1 MLTTLERIVLVL
13 LILATAAAF
22 LGPLVRRVRIVLA
35 GAPEDRF
42 RDLGRRFVHAATRVL
57 FQRCT
62 VRRERL
68 ATGLLHAGLFY
79 GALTFDAM
87 TVGHTLEGFG
97 VRIFGRS
104 GLGLVLSFAVD
115 AAAFAVMAAV
125 VFLAFRR
132 FVLKPRAY
140 ATTKGDSA
148 IIYLLITAATATYL
162 YYEAFAVAHHP
173 ETARWSFLGPW
184 LAGLVGRSGLD
195 AAAVAARFKAAW
207 WAHLV
212 AVYAFIAYVPHSKYL
227 HMFAGP
233 FNVLFRRS
241 APGGEL
247 ESLDLEKS
255 EVFGLEKPPDFTW
268 KDNLDAFACME
279 CGRCQDAC
287 PAFASGKPLSPKM
300 IVFNQEKALL
310 AGDKALVA
318 KKRDELADLVPAT
331 FTEGE
336 IWTCT
341 TCGACQKEC
350 PVEIEHI
357 RKIVGARRS
366 QVLMRSEFPQELN
379 AFFRNMETNSNP
391 WGLGFAKRAEWGEP
405 LEVKHIKDAPG
416 AEYLFWVGCMGAYDD
431 GGRGI
436 AASLV
441 KVLRAA
447 GVVFGTLGAEEK
459 CCGDSAR
466 RLGNEYLFQSLAQEN
481 IALFKAYGVRK
492 IVTICPHGYN
502 TLKHEYPKLG
512 LRGIEVVSHVELIA
526 GLIEGGRLA
535 LKPEASGPYTF
546 HDPCYLGR
554 HNGLLEEPRSVLRA
568 ALGGRPRELK
578 RHGDDSF
585 CCGAGGGLMWTEE
598 SLGKR
603 INHLRADEVIASEAP
618 LAAAACPFCLTMLR
632 DGLKDKGREDVAVKD
647 IAQLV
652 AERLS
657 PAAGLR
663 PGSRGRPGWPARRP
677 RRRRPCG

>member
-1 MLTTLERIVLVL
+1 MLTTPEKLVFAL

-22 LGPLVRRVRIVLA
+22 LVPIVRRIRIILA
-35 GAPEDRF
+35 GAPDDRF
-42 RDLGRRFVHAATRVL
+42 RDLWKRFRHAVVKVL
-57 FQRCT
+57 LQRCT
-62 VRRERL
+62 LRDERL
-68 ATGLLHAGLFY
+68 FTGLMHVGIFY
-79 GALTFDAM
+79 GALTFDTM
-87 TVGHTLEGFG
+87 TLSHTLEGFIDG
-97 VRIFGRS
+97 FYLFGRS
-104 GLGLVLSFAVD
+104 GLGLVFSFVID
-115 AAAFAVMAAV
+115 VAAFTVMAGV
-125 VFLAFRR
+125 IFLAFRR
-132 FVLKPRAY
+132 FVIRPKAY
-140 ATTKGDSA
+140 ATTPGDSA
-148 IIYLLITAATATYL
+148 RIYLLITLATATYL
-162 YYEAFAVAHHP
+162 YFEGFAVAHHP

-184 LAGLVGRSGLD
+184 LAGLIGRSGMS
-195 AAAVAARFKAAW
+195 AAAIASHFKIAW
-207 WAHLV
+207 WAHVV

-233 FNVLFRRS
+233 VNVFFRRS
-241 APGGEL
+241 APSGEL
-247 ESLDLEKS
+247 APLDLEKS
-255 EVFGLEKPPDFTW
+255 EVFGIEKLPDFSW

-300 IVFNQEKALL
+300 IVFNMEKALL

-318 KKRDELADLVPAT
+318 KERDGLAELVPAT

-366 QVLMRSEFPQELN
+366 QVLTQSKFPPELN

-391 WGLGFAKRAEWGEP
+391 WGLGFSKRADWGEP
-405 LEVKHIKDAPG
+405 LEVRHIKDVTD
-416 AEYLFWVGCMGAYDD
+416 AEYLFWVGCMGAFDD
-431 GGRGI
+431 GGKDI

-447 GVVFGTLGAEEK
+447 GVRFGTLGTEEK

-466 RLGNEYLFQSLAQEN
+466 RLGHEYLFQSLAAEN
-481 IALFKAYGVRK
+481 IALFKQYGVKK

-502 TLKHEYPKLG
+502 TIKHEYPKLLDLVPDLTAENRSK
-512 LRGIEVVSHVELIA
+512 LRAIEVVSHVELID
-526 GLIEGGRLA
+526 GLIAEGRIA
-535 LKPEASGPYTF
+535 LKPAAAASYTF

-554 HNGLLEEPRSVLRA
+554 HNGLTEEPRSILHA
-568 ALGGRPRELK
+568 ALGGKPAELG

-598 SLGKR
+598 SLGTR
-603 INHLRADEVIASEAP
+603 INHLRVDEVIASGAN
-618 LAAAACPFCLTMLR
+618 LTAAACPFCLTMLR
-632 DGLKDKGREDVAVKD
+632 DGLKDKGREDIPVKD

-652 AERLS
+652 AENI
-657 PAAGLR
+657 
-663 PGSRGRPGWPARRP
+663 
-677 RRRRPCG
+677 

>member
-1 MLTTLERIVLVL
+1 MLTTPEKLVFAL

-22 LGPLVRRVRIVLA
+22 LIPIVRRIRIILA
-35 GAPEDRF
+35 GAPDDRF
-42 RDLGRRFVHAATRVL
+42 RDLWKRFRHAVVKVL
-57 FQRCT
+57 LQRCT
-62 VRRERL
+62 LRDERL
-68 ATGLLHAGLFY
+68 FTGLMHVGIFY
-79 GALTFDAM
+79 GALTFDTM
-87 TVGHTLEGFG
+87 TLSHTLEGFIDG
-97 VRIFGRS
+97 FTLFGRS
-104 GLGLVLSFAVD
+104 GLGLVFSFVID
-115 AAAFAVMAAV
+115 VAAFTVMAGV

-132 FVLKPRAY
+132 FVIRPKAY
-140 ATTKGDSA
+140 ATTPGDSA
-148 IIYLLITAATATYL
+148 RIYLLITLATATYL
-162 YYEAFAVAHHP
+162 YFEGFAVAHHP

-184 LAGLVGRSGLD
+184 LAGLIGRSGMS
-195 AAAVAARFKAAW
+195 AAAIASHFKIAW
-207 WAHLV
+207 WAHVV

-233 FNVLFRRS
+233 VNVFFRRS
-241 APGGEL
+241 TPSGEL
-247 ESLDLEKS
+247 APLDLEKS
-255 EVFGLEKPPDFTW
+255 EVFGIEKLPDFSW

-300 IVFNQEKALL
+300 IVFNMEKALL

-318 KKRDELADLVPAT
+318 KKRDDLAELVPAT

-366 QVLMRSEFPQELN
+366 QVLTQSKFPPELN

-391 WGLGFAKRAEWGEP
+391 WGLGFSKRADWGEP
-405 LEVKHIKDAPG
+405 LEVRHIKDVPD
-416 AEYLFWVGCMGAYDD
+416 AEYLFWVGCMGAFDD
-431 GGRGI
+431 GGKGI

-447 GVVFGTLGAEEK
+447 GVRFGTLGTEEK

-466 RLGNEYLFQSLAQEN
+466 RLGHEYLFQSLAAEN
-481 IALFKAYGVRK
+481 IALFKQYGVRK

-502 TLKHEYPKLG
+502 TIKHEYPKLLDLVPDLTAEDKSK
-512 LRGIEVVSHVELIA
+512 LRAIEVVSHVELID
-526 GLIEGGRLA
+526 GLIAEGRIA
-535 LKPEASGPYTF
+535 LKPAAAASYTF

-554 HNGLLEEPRSVLRA
+554 HNGLTKEPRSILHA
-568 ALGGRPRELK
+568 ALGGKPAELG

-598 SLGKR
+598 SLGTR
-603 INHLRADEVIASEAP
+603 INHLRVDEVIASGAN
-618 LAAAACPFCLTMLR
+618 LTAAACPFCLTMLR
-632 DGLKDKGREDVAVKD
+632 DGLKDKGREDVPVKD

-652 AERLS
+652 AERL
-657 PAAGLR
+657 G
-663 PGSRGRPGWPARRP
+663 
-677 RRRRPCG
+677 

>member
-1 MLTTLERIVLVL
+1 MLTTPEKFIFAL

-22 LGPLVRRVRIVLA
+22 LVPIVRRIRIVLA

-42 RDLGRRFVHAATRVL
+42 RDLWKRFVHAVTKVL

-62 VRRERL
+62 LRSERL
-68 ATGLLHAGLFY
+68 FTGLMHVGIFY
-79 GALTFDAM
+79 GALAFDTM
-87 TVGHTLEGFG
+87 TVSHTLEGFFG
-97 VRIFGRS
+97 GFYLFGRT
-104 GLGLVLSFAVD
+104 GLGLVFSFVID
-115 AAAFAVMAAV
+115 VAAFTVMAGV
-125 VFLAFRR
+125 LFLAFRR
-132 FVLKPRAY
+132 FVVRPKAY
-140 ATTKGDSA
+140 ATTRADSA
-148 IIYLLITAATATYL
+148 AIYLLITLATATYL
-162 YYEAFAVAHHP
+162 YFEAFAVAHDP
-173 ETARWSFLGPW
+173 GTARWSFLGPW
-184 LAGLVGRSGLD
+184 LAGFIGRSGMS
-195 AAAVAARFKAAW
+195 AAAVASHFKIAW
-207 WAHLV
+207 WAHVV

-233 FNVLFRRS
+233 LNVFFRRS
-241 APGGEL
+241 APSGEL
-247 ESLDLEKS
+247 APLDLEKS
-255 EVFGLEKPPDFTW
+255 EVFGLEKLPDFTW
-268 KDNLDAFACME
+268 KDDLDAFACME

-318 KKRDELADLVPAT
+318 KKRDDLPELVPAS

-357 RKIVGARRS
+357 RKIVGARQS
-366 QVLMRSEFPQELN
+366 QVLMQSKFPPELN

-391 WGLGFAKRAEWGEP
+391 WGIGFSKRAEWGEP
-405 LEVKHIKDAPG
+405 LEVRHIKDAPD

-431 GGRGI
+431 GGKGI
-436 AASLV
+436 ATSFV

-447 GVVFGTLGAEEK
+447 GVAFGTLGAEEK

-466 RLGNEYLFQSLAQEN
+466 RLGHEYLFQSLAAEN
-481 IALFKAYGVRK
+481 IGLFRQYGVRK

-502 TLKHEYPKLG
+502 TLKNEYPKLLDLVPG
-512 LRGIEVVSHVELIA
+512 LTGEDKSKLRAVEVVSHVELI
-526 GLIEGGRLA
+526 GRLIREGRIA
-535 LKPEASGPYTF
+535 LKPASAASYTY

-554 HNGLLEEPRSVLRA
+554 HNGLTKEPRAILHA
-568 ALGGRPRELK
+568 ALGGKPSELR
-578 RHGDDSF
+578 RHGEDSF

-598 SLGKR
+598 TLGSR
-603 INHLRADEVIASEAP
+603 INHLRVDEVIASGAG
-618 LAAAACPFCLTMLR
+618 LAAAACPFCMTMLR
-632 DGLKDKGREDVAVKD
+632 DGLKDKGRETIAVKD

-652 AERLS
+652 AESLV
-657 PAAGLR
+657 
-663 PGSRGRPGWPARRP
+663 
-677 RRRRPCG
+677 

>member
-1 MLTTLERIVLVL
+1 MLTTPEKLILAV
-13 LILATAAAF
+13 LILATGTAF
-22 LGPLVRRVRIVLA
+22 LVPIVRRIRVILA

-42 RDLGRRFVHAATRVL
+42 GDLWKRFVHAVTKVL

-62 VRRERL
+62 VRNERL
-68 ATGLLHAGLFY
+68 FTGILHAGLFY
-79 GALTFDAM
+79 GALSFDTM
-87 TVGHTLEGFG
+87 TVSHTLEGFFDG
-97 VRIFGRS
+97 FYLFGRT
-104 GLGLVLSFAVD
+104 GLGLVFSFVID
-115 AAAFAVMAAV
+115 AAAFTVMAAV

-132 FVLKPRAY
+132 FVIRPKAY
-140 ATTKGDSA
+140 ATTKADSA
-148 IIYLLITAATATYL
+148 AIYLLITLATATYL
-162 YYEAFAVAHHP
+162 YFEAFAVAHHP

-184 LAGLVGRSGLD
+184 LAGLIGRAGLSPE
-195 AAAVAARFKAAW
+195 AVASHFKIAW

-212 AVYAFIAYVPHSKYL
+212 SVYGFIAYVPHSKYL

-241 APGGEL
+241 TPSGEL
-247 ESLDLEKS
+247 APLDLEKS
-255 EVFGLEKPPDFTW
+255 EVFGIEKTADFTW
-268 KDNLDAFACME
+268 KDDLDAFACME

-300 IVFNQEKALL
+300 IVFNMEKALL
-310 AGDKALVA
+310 AGAKALVG
-318 KKRDELADLVPAT
+318 KTRADLPELVPAT

-366 QVLMRSEFPQELN
+366 QVLMQSKFPPELN
-379 AFFRNMETNSNP
+379 AFFRNMEANSNP
-391 WGLGFAKRAEWGEP
+391 WGIGFSKRAEWGEP
-405 LEVKHIKDAPG
+405 LEVKHIKDVPG
-416 AEYLFWVGCMGAYDD
+416 AEYLFWVGCMGAFDD
-431 GGRGI
+431 GGKGI

-447 GVVFGTLGAEEK
+447 GVAFGTLGTEEK

-481 IALFKAYGVRK
+481 IALFRQYGVKR

-502 TLKHEYPKLG
+502 TLKHEYPKLLGLLPGLTDEDTAG
-512 LRGIEVVSHVELIA
+512 LRAIEVVSHVELIA
-526 GLIEGGRLA
+526 RLIGDGRLA
-535 LKPEASGPYTF
+535 LNPAPAGSYTF

-554 HNGLLEEPRSVLRA
+554 HNGLTKEPRAVLA
-568 ALGGRPRELK
+568 SALGRKPDELK

-598 SLGKR
+598 SLGTR
-603 INHLRADEVIASEAP
+603 INHLRTDEVISSGAP

-632 DGLKDKGREDVAVKD
+632 DGLKDKGREDIAVKD
-647 IAQLV
+647 IAQIV
-652 AERLS
+652 AEKLV
-657 PAAGLR
+657 
-663 PGSRGRPGWPARRP
+663 
-677 RRRRPCG
+677 